1 MLSNYP
7 DGVFDWTPNA
17 PWNDSEPDDM
27 EFECEVMETLSR
39 NVGVST
45 HKYNEYFER
54 DEDTGYGYGGYDTD
68 DVDWGEEYDEQ
79 YDSLADLLLKVKDFL
94 SEHVNVGT
102 LNNKGRELYNAILP
116 QCDGW
121 SVVEREVAKL

>member
-1 MLSNYP
+1 
-7 DGVFDWTPNA
+7 
-17 PWNDSEPDDM
+17 M
-27 EFECEVMETLSR
+27 EFECEVIETLSR
-39 NVGVST
+39 NVCVST

-54 DEDTGYGYGGYDTD
+54 DEDTGYGYRGCDTD

-79 YDSLADLLLKVKDFL
+79 YDSLADLLIKVKDFL
-94 SEHVNVGT
+94 SEHVNVDT